1 MIITERGT
9 VRNLGRVTLDNT
21 TTRVRQTSSLF
32 TVAQDGGEGRL
43 SVATEVPSSQ
53 VAALYD
59 YTTAHGY
66 LTAGVVFRQVGTSL
80 VVRPVILPNGSIRV
94 RVTPHITYLTATGGG
109 EVEFAEATTQLIVP
123 NGAPVSLGGAVQQL
137 HALTRQLLGYRAAQ
151 AGRDVSMVLIASV
164 Q

>member
-1 MIITERGT
+1 VIITERGT
-9 VRNLGRVTLDNT
+9 VRNRGRVTLDNT

-32 TVAQDGGEGRL
+32 TVVQDGGEGRL
-43 SVATEVPSSQ
+43 VVATEVPYSQ
-53 VAALYD
+53 VAVLYD

-109 EVEFAEATTQLIVP
+109 EVEFAEATTELIVP
-123 NGAPVSLGGAVQQL
+123 NGAPVSLGGAVQEL
-137 HALTRQLLGYRAAQ
+137 HALTRQLLGYRGAQ
-151 AGRDVSMVLIASV
+151 AGRDVSMALTASV

>member
-1 MIITERGT
+1 MVITERGT
-9 VRNLGRVTLDNT
+9 VRHRGRVTLDNT

-43 SVATEVPSSQ
+43 SVATEVPYSQ
-53 VAALYD
+53 VAVLYD

-94 RVTPHITYLTATGGG
+94 RLTPHITYLTATGGG
-109 EVEFAEATTQLIVP
+109 EVEFAEATTELIVP
-123 NGAPVSLGGAVQQL
+123 NGAPVSFGGAAQQV
-137 HALTRQLLGYRAAQ
+137 HALTRQLLGYRAAE
-151 AGRDVSMVLIASV
+151 AGRDVSMALIASV